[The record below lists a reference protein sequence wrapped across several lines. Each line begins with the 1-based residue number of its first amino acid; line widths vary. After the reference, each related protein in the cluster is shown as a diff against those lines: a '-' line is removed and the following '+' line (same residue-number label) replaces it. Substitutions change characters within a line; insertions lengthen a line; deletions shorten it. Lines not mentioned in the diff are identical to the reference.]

1 MKIGIVGTGMIV
13 HEILPVL
20 YKMPEIELHLICGT
34 KRSEEI
40 LRQLAQ
46 EYNINAAFTDFDD
59 MLSSGESKELDA
71 LYIAVPNDLHYEL
84 AKKALE
90 SGKNV
95 ILEKP
100 FVLEYKKAL
109 ELKEL
114 AEKKGVM
121 LLEAISNQYL
131 DAYKKIKEALSM
143 LGEITYAEAN
153 FSQYSSR
160 YDRFMAGEYFKVFD
174 KAAGGGALTDI
185 NIYNIHIMAGLFGMP
200 KAVNYCPRN
209 IKDVDVSG
217 LLLLKY
223 DNFIASCIGAKDS
236 QGSSGILIQGTKG
249 YMETKAA
256 TNVLN
261 AAINIVLRD
270 GSKKELIPEAT
281 DDHRM
286 MAEFKEFARIVE
298 NKDLKEAQSR
308 LNESLIAVKILEEA
322 VQRESKFA
330 R

>member
-34 KRSEEI
+34 KRSEDTVKE
-40 LRQLAQ
+40 LAD
-46 EYNINAAFTDFDD
+46 EYKINAQFTDFDF
-59 MLSSGESKELDA
+59 MLLSEESKELDA

-95 ILEKP
+95 IMEKP
-100 FVLEYKKAL
+100 FVLELSKAL

-114 AEKKGVM
+114 ASKKDVM

-131 DAYKKIKEALSM
+131 DAYKKIKDALSM

-200 KAVNYCPRN
+200 RQVNYCPRN
-209 IKDVDVSG
+209 VKDVDVSG
-217 LLLLKY
+217 LLILNY

-236 QGSSGILIQGTKG
+236 QGSSGILIQGTNG
-249 YMETKAA
+249 YLETKSA

-261 AAINIVLRD
+261 TAIIIVLRD
-270 GSKKELIPEAT
+270 GSKKEIIPEGT
-281 DDHRM
+281 DNHRM
-286 MAEFKEFARIVE
+286 MAEFREFSRIVD
-298 NKDLKEAQSR
+298 NKDTKEAHSR
-308 LNESLIAVKILEEA
+308 LEESLIAVKILEEA
-322 VQRESKFA
+322 LSSNK
-330 R
+330 